1 MKLIDYLK
9 TKFDHIVVFDYEFQ
23 VKPGDNPKA
32 VSLTAKDLISGRI
45 EQQWLVGR
53 AARFP
58 FPVSNTLLIGHYVS
72 AEASC
77 YLLQESQLP
86 KAWFCT
92 FVEELKNYLGLK
104 NYKFDLLS
112 CCHRYNI
119 ETISWEIKDARRNTI
134 MAKYPNYTEKEKK
147 EILEYNLSDV
157 EVNEKLFLA
166 ILDKAEK
173 EKVDY
178 KTYITQ
184 AIFHGRSKALEAK
197 IKQNGIPINLKLHS
211 DLETYY
217 PEMRKAEIEELNKKL
232 GVELYVDYKRKQS
245 AFEALLKSENLYNVW
260 PKTSTGKCKTDDKSF
275 YRFQDVNEKIKLIR
289 NAAFIIDAKKLKGVL
304 MGPDGRSRTDL
315 KLFGQITGR
324 TNVSTS
330 ESPFG
335 APRRMRN
342 LIGTDENHYLIYCD
356 WKSQEAA
363 IQAALSQDP
372 EMIKAVESGDP
383 YMYTAIKVKAAP
395 PGAKKKTHKPIRE
408 IYKQSFLAL
417 AYLQTAMGLMAKI
430 KKSAS
435 EAFYI
440 HGQLEKLYKNYF
452 NWIFGVIK
460 ESLLRGHFKTKFGW
474 KFHITSN
481 EVVNKRTLANWPL
494 QSHGSEILRMALLKL
509 DELNFEISMPVH
521 DAVLLHMKRKPWKE
535 MRAEIK
541 LVQKTMAEAAAK
553 VIDSE
558 IPVEVKII
566 RDQYIQEDE
575 DQERWN
581 DLYNKILKFKE
592 GVRITDSVSVIR
604 TSPSVNQTTVYSN

>member
-1 MKLIDYLK
+1 
-9 TKFDHIVVFDYEFQ
+9 
-23 VKPGDNPKA
+23 
-32 VSLTAKDLISGRI
+32 
-45 EQQWLVGR
+45 
-53 AARFP
+53 
-58 FPVSNTLLIGHYVS
+58 
-72 AEASC
+72 
-77 YLLQESQLP
+77 
-86 KAWFCT
+86 
-92 FVEELKNYLGLK
+92 
-104 NYKFDLLS
+104 
-112 CCHRYNI
+112 
-119 ETISWEIKDARRNTI
+119 
-134 MAKYPNYTEKEKK
+134 
-147 EILEYNLSDV
+147 
-157 EVNEKLFLA
+157 
-166 ILDKAEK
+166 
-173 EKVDY
+173 
-178 KTYITQ
+178 
-184 AIFHGRSKALEAK
+184 
-197 IKQNGIPINLKLHS
+197 
-211 DLETYY
+211 
-217 PEMRKAEIEELNKKL
+217 MRKAEMEELNKKL

>member
-9 TKFDHIVVFDYEFQ
+9 TQFDHILVFDYEYQFT
-23 VKPGDNPKA
+23 PGENPKP
-32 VSLTAKDLISGRI
+32 VSLTIKDLVTG
-45 EQQWLVGR
+45 EQVQQWLVNH
-53 AARFP
+53 AAKFP
-58 FPVSNTLLIGHYVS
+58 FPVARSLLVGHYVS

-77 YLLQESQLP
+77 YLNQESTMP
-86 KAWFCT
+86 KYWFCT
-92 FVEELKNYLGLK
+92 FVQELKNYLGLK
-104 NYKFDLLS
+104 NHKFDLLS

-134 MAKYPNYTEKEKK
+134 MQNYPNYTEEEKA

-166 ILDKAEK
+166 ILEKAEK
-173 EKVDY
+173 DKVDF
-178 KTYITQ
+178 KTYISQ

-197 IKQNGIPINLKLHS
+197 IERNGIPINPTLHN
-211 DLETYY
+211 DLETYF
-217 PEMRKAEIEELNKKL
+217 PQLRKKEMEELNKKL
-232 GVELYVDYKRKQS
+232 GVELYVNYKKKQS
-245 AFEALLKSENLYNVW
+245 AFEELLKLEDLYNVW
-260 PKTSTGKCKTDDKSF
+260 PKTATGKCKSDDKSF

-289 NAAFIIDAKKLKGVL
+289 NAAFIIDAKKLKGVC
-304 MGPDGRSRTDL
+304 MGSDGRTRTAL
-315 KLFGQITGR
+315 KLFGILTGR

-342 LIGTDENHYLIYCD
+342 LIGTDKDHYLIYCD
-356 WKSQEAA
+356 WKSQEAV
-363 IQAALSQDP
+363 IQAQLSKDP
-372 EMIKAVESGDP
+372 NMLKAVASGDP

-440 HGQLEKLYKNYF
+440 HDQLEKTYKHYF

-460 ESLLRGHFKTKFGW
+460 ESLLRGYFETKYGW
-474 KFHITSN
+474 RFHITSN

-494 QSHGSEILRMALLKL
+494 QSHGSEILRMAIIDL
-509 DELNFEISMPVH
+509 DEAGFEISMPVH
-521 DAVLLHMKRKPWKE
+521 DAVL
-535 MRAEIK
+535 
-541 LVQKTMAEAAAK
+541 
-553 VIDSE
+553 
-558 IPVEVKII
+558 
-566 RDQYIQEDE
+566 
-575 DQERWN
+575 
-581 DLYNKILKFKE
+581 
-592 GVRITDSVSVIR
+592 
-604 TSPSVNQTTVYSN
+604 